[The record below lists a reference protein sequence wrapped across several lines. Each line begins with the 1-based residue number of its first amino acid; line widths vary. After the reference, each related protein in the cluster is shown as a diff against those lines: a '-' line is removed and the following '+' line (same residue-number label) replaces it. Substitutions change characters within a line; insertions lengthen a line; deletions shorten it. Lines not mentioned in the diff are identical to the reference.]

1 MLLCIIIL
9 LNDLYYTL
17 NSVSAP
23 FFSTTAC
30 PGKQHSPA
38 LADLTDEVI
47 SNSLL

>member
-1 MLLCIIIL
+1 MYHYSLHIL
-9 LNDLYYTL
+9 LTDLYYTL

-23 FFSTTAC
+23 FCSTTAC

-38 LADLTDEVI
+38 LADLTDEV